1 MCGENRM
8 WNRTENQIEL
18 FLIRHG
24 KTRANLEQRYLGRN
38 DEELSPE
45 GKEELWAQ
53 KAAGNYPAPDEVD
66 VVIVSPMKRCLQTA
80 EILYPERT
88 PLVIEEF
95 REMDFGAFEGKNYK
109 ELQGDA
115 GYQAWIDS
123 NGILPFPGG
132 EGQAEFEERCRVG
145 LFRMIEQLGGMDTTK
160 STLRKS
166 SLCSAKEPLRAAV
179 IVHGGTIMALLGAYG
194 ELSYFDYQCGNGSGY
209 RCLFSYR
216 TDSAGKPLPE
226 SVTASDIRRF

>member
-1 MCGENRM
+1 MRNG
-8 WNRTENQIEL
+8 TENQIEL

-24 KTRANLEQRYLGRN
+24 KTRANLEHRYLGRT

-45 GKEELWAQ
+45 GKEELAAQ

-66 VVIVSPMKRCLQTA
+66 VVIVSPMKRCRQTA
-80 EILYPERT
+80 ELLYPGM
-88 PLVIEEF
+88 PLLVIEEF

-115 GYQAWIDS
+115 RYQAWIDS
-123 NGILPFPGG
+123 NGTLPFPEG
-132 EGQAEFEERCRVG
+132 EGQAEFQERCRAG
-145 LFRMIEQLGGMDTTK
+145 LFRMMEELAGMG
-160 STLRKS
+160 
-166 SLCSAKEPLRAAV
+166 KEHPARIAA

-194 ELSYFDYQCGNGSGY
+194 DRSYFDYQCGNGGGY
-209 RCLFSYR
+209 QCRFSYR

-226 SVTASDIRRF
+226 SVAASDIRRF